1 MEPVIETAPAQPAP
15 STESFSQAAPNF
27 GMAIAGGLGAA
38 ILGAAAWAVVTVVTQ
53 MELGIMAV
61 AIGFLVGWAV
71 RELGKG
77 SDQKFGILGAAC
89 GLFGCVLGNALSA
102 LAFFSQAKGLPFL
115 SIVAN
120 ANPNF
125 IVSLMT
131 AFFSPMDLLFY
142 AIAVYEAYKFS
153 LRKARS

>member
-1 MEPVIETAPAQPAP
+1 MEPVTETVPAQPAP
-15 STESFSQAAPNF
+15 AAENVSQATPNF
-27 GMAIAGGLGAA
+27 GLAIAGGLGAA
-38 ILGAAAWAVVTVVTQ
+38 ILGAAAWTVVTVVTQ

-77 SDQKFGILGAAC
+77 SDQKFGVVGAVC

-115 SIVAN
+115 SVVAN